1 MTRAMFET
9 RRHVVEWVLVGLAL
23 SVLVVWLTLA
33 QATVRVDNLVYDR
46 WADLKRAPPSEQIV
60 VVAID
65 NRSIEALGRWPWPRT
80 THAALIDRLAEAQV
94 RGVGYDVL
102 FTEPDP
108 ADPVL
113 DAAVKAAGNVYLP
126 VLLETPGE
134 DGAAWGERRPA
145 GGLAETAAGLGHV
158 NLTPDADGAVRR
170 LPLYMSGGP
179 SLAYEGRVWPH
190 LMARLYEA
198 SGGALAPAPPP
209 PDQDGLFAEAPM
221 LVGYGGP
228 AGHFRTVSF
237 VDLLNGETPSAFLK
251 DRLVLVGM
259 TADGQGDRYAT
270 PTSSR
275 GGLTPGVEIQAALL
289 DTLLRG
295 EATQPVP
302 VIWQTVLSLLPL
314 WLLLVAFLVFRP
326 MVNLAV
332 GAGLIG
338 GVVLASL
345 AAFLTGWWFPPL
357 AAVAGLALAWPL
369 WSWRR
374 LAAASSFM
382 QTELDQFEAEAP
394 LLPDAGSAGLPQDV
408 IARQVGGLR
417 RALLRFRNLS
427 RFVTDTLGSLPD
439 ATLVVSD
446 EGRVLLANDR
456 ARALFGGG
464 DLVGA
469 EVDPLFR
476 GLGETDWRRFLI
488 SGGAGGE
495 GEGEEIT
502 IPSGAVLKVDS
513 ETLSD
518 AEGQASGRI
527 IRLADVSAIR
537 LAESQREE
545 ALQLLSHDMRAPQ
558 VSILTLLESRHDRAD
573 PTFERRIGD
582 YAKRTLTLAESYV
595 QLARAE
601 SQPLD
606 STMFDLSQ
614 ILIDAADNLWP
625 QAQAS
630 GATVVTPD
638 GENEHLVRG
647 DPVLI
652 TRVLVNLIDN
662 ALKYGP
668 TGGVV
673 TCTLEAAVEEGAR
686 VVVCA
691 IHDDGP
697 GLSEE
702 AQAGLFQRFARAEP
716 DKPGVGLGLAF
727 VRTVV
732 ERHGGWINCDSG
744 PERGTTFRFAL
755 PGAEDVDWDKSK

>member
-23 SVLVVWLTLA
+23 SVLVVWLTLTE
-33 QATVRVDNLVYDR
+33 ATVRADNLVYDR
-46 WADLKRAPPSEQIV
+46 WVDLKRASPSEQIV

-80 THAALIDRLAEAQV
+80 THAALIDRLAEAQA
-94 RGVGYDVL
+94 GAVGYDVL
-102 FTEPDP
+102 FTEADP

-113 DAAVKAAGNVYLP
+113 DAAVQAAGNVYLP

-134 DGAAWGERRPA
+134 DGSAWGESRPA
-145 GGLAETAAGLGHV
+145 GALAEAAAGLGHV
-158 NLTPDADGAVRR
+158 NLTPDADGTVRR
-170 LPLYMSGGP
+170 LPLYMSGGA
-179 SLAYEGRVWPH
+179 SLTEGRTWPH

-198 SGGALAPAPPP
+198 SGGVLPPAPTP

-237 VDLLNGETPSAFLK
+237 VDLLNGETPPAFLK

-295 EATQPVP
+295 EATRPVP
-302 VIWQTVLSLLPL
+302 LIWQAVLSLLPL

-332 GAGLIG
+332 GLGLIG

-345 AAFLTGWWFPPL
+345 AAFQMGWWFAPL

-382 QTELDQFEAEAP
+382 QAEIDQFEAEAP
-394 LLPDAGSAGLPQDV
+394 LLPDARGAGLPQDV

-446 EGRVLLANDR
+446 AGRVLLANDR

-464 DLVGA
+464 DLIGA

-476 GLGETDWRRFLI
+476 ALGEGDWRRFI
-488 SGGAGGE
+488 GGGRD
-495 GEGEEIT
+495 EEIT

-518 AEGQASGRI
+518 ADGRPSGRI

-545 ALQLLSHDMRAPQ
+545 ALRLLSHDMRAPQ
-558 VSILTLLESRHDRAD
+558 VSILTLLEGRHDRAD
-573 PTFERRIGD
+573 PAFERRIGD
-582 YAKRTLTLAESYV
+582 YARRTLTLAESYV

-606 STMFDLSQ
+606 RTVFDLSQ

-668 TGGVV
+668 TGGMV
-673 TCTLEAAVEEGAR
+673 TCALEALIEDGSR
-686 VVVCA
+686 VVVCSV
-691 IHDDGP
+691 HDSGP

-702 AQAGLFQRFARAEP
+702 AQAGLFQRFTRAEP
-716 DKPGVGLGLAF
+716 EKPGVGLGLAF

-732 ERHGGWINCDSG
+732 ERHGGLISCDSG
-744 PERGTTFRFAL
+744 PARGTTFRFSL
-755 PGAEDVDWDKSK
+755 PSAD

>member
-1 MTRAMFET
+1 MIRAMFET

-23 SVLVVWLTLA
+23 SGLVVWLTLA
-33 QATVRVDNLVYDR
+33 QATVRADNLVYDR
-46 WADLKRAPPSEQIV
+46 WVDLKRGPPSEQIV

-94 RGVGYDVL
+94 RAVGYDVL

-108 ADPVL
+108 ADPTL
-113 DAAVKAAGNVYLP
+113 DAAVRAAGNVYLP

-134 DGAAWGERRPA
+134 DGAAWSESRPA
-145 GGLAETAAGLGHV
+145 GGLAEAAAGLGHV
-158 NLTPDADGAVRR
+158 NLTPDADGTVRR

-179 SLAYEGRVWPH
+179 SLTHAGRAWPH

-198 SGGALAPAPPP
+198 SGGVLPSAPTP

-237 VDLLNGETPSAFLK
+237 VDLLSGETPAAFLK

-295 EATQPVP
+295 EATKPVP
-302 VIWQTVLSLLPL
+302 AVWQGVLSLLPL
-314 WLLLVAFLVFRP
+314 WLLLAAFLVFRP

-332 GAGLIG
+332 GLGLIA

-345 AAFLTGWWFPPL
+345 AAFQTGWWFPPL

-382 QTELDQFEAEAP
+382 QAEIDQFEAEAP
-394 LLPDAGSAGLPQDV
+394 LLPDAGRAGLPQDV

-446 EGRVLLANDR
+446 AGRVLLANDR

-476 GLGETDWRRFLI
+476 GLGEADWRRFI
-488 SGGAGGE
+488 IGDERG

-502 IPSGAVLKVDS
+502 IPSGVVLKVDS

-518 AEGQASGRI
+518 AEGRPSGRI

-558 VSILTLLESRHDRAD
+558 VSILTLLEGRHDRAD
-573 PTFERRIGD
+573 PAFERRIGD
-582 YAKRTLTLAESYV
+582 YARRTLTLAESYV

-606 STMFDLSQ
+606 STVFDLSQ

-625 QAQAS
+625 QANAA
-630 GATVVTPD
+630 GAAVVTPD
-638 GENEHLVRG
+638 GEDEHLVRG

-668 TGGVV
+668 NGGVV
-673 TCTLEAAVEEGAR
+673 TCTVEAVIEKGAH

-732 ERHGGWINCDSG
+732 ERHGGGITCDSG
-744 PERGTTFRFAL
+744 PGRGTTFRFTL
-755 PGAEDVDWDKSK
+755 PSAD

>member
-1 MTRAMFET
+1 MTRAVFET

-33 QATVRVDNLVYDR
+33 QATVRADHLVYDR
-46 WADLKRAPPSEQIV
+46 WVDLKSGPPSEQIV

-80 THAALIDRLAEAQV
+80 THAALIDRLGQAQAKA
-94 RGVGYDVL
+94 VGYDVL

-108 ADPVL
+108 ADAVL
-113 DAAVKAAGNVYLP
+113 GASIKAAGNVYLP
-126 VLLETPGE
+126 VLLETPGD
-134 DGAAWGERRPA
+134 DGAAWGESLPA
-145 GGLAETAAGLGHV
+145 GVLAEAAAGLGHV
-158 NLTPDADGAVRR
+158 NLTPDADGTVRR
-170 LPLYMSGGP
+170 LPLYMSGGR
-179 SLAYEGRVWPH
+179 SLTHEGRAWPH
-190 LMARLYEA
+190 LTARLYEA
-198 SGGALAPAPPP
+198 SAGALPPAPTPA
-209 PDQDGLFAEAPM
+209 DEDGLFAEAPM
-221 LVGYGGP
+221 LVGYRGP

-237 VDLLNGETPSAFLK
+237 VDLLNGETPSAFLR

-259 TADGQGDRYAT
+259 TADGLGDRYAT

-295 EATQPVP
+295 DATRPAPVG
-302 VIWQTVLSLLPL
+302 WQVVLSLLPL

-332 GAGLIG
+332 GLGLIV
-338 GVVLASL
+338 GVFLASL
-345 AAFLTGWWFPPL
+345 AAFQMGWWFPPL

-382 QTELDQFEAEAP
+382 QAEIDQFEAEAP
-394 LLPDAGSAGLPQDV
+394 LLPDAEGRGLPQDV

-417 RALLRFRNLS
+417 RALRRFRNLS
-427 RFVTDTLGSLPD
+427 RFVTDTLSSLPD

-446 EGRVLLANDR
+446 AGRVLLANDR
-456 ARALFGGG
+456 ASALFGRS

-469 EVDPLFR
+469 EVDPLFQ
-476 GLGETDWRRFLI
+476 GLGEADWRRFL
-488 SGGAGGE
+488 SG

-513 ETLSD
+513 ERLSD

-558 VSILTLLESRHDRAD
+558 VSILTLLDGAHDRTD
-573 PTFERRIGD
+573 PAFERRIGD
-582 YAKRTLTLAESYV
+582 YARRTLTLAESYV

-601 SQPLD
+601 SQTLD
-606 STMFDLSQ
+606 SAVFDLSQ
-614 ILIDAADNLWP
+614 VLIDAADNLWP
-625 QAQAS
+625 QANAA
-630 GATVVTPD
+630 GATIVTPD
-638 GENEHLVRG
+638 GAVEHLVRG
-647 DPVLI
+647 DAVLI

-673 TCTLEAAVEEGAR
+673 TCGLEAVVEEGAP
-686 VVVCA
+686 VVICS

-702 AQAGLFQRFARAEP
+702 AQAGLFQRFTRAEP

-732 ERHGGWINCDSG
+732 ERHGGWIRCDSG
-744 PERGTTFRFAL
+744 PGRGTTFRFAL
-755 PGAEDVDWDKSK
+755 PGADDAEAG

>member
-1 MTRAMFET
+1 MTRAVFET

-23 SVLVVWLTLA
+23 SALVIWLTLA
-33 QATVRVDNLVYDR
+33 EATARADNLVYDR
-46 WADLKRAPPSEQIV
+46 WVDLKRGPPSEQIV

-65 NRSIEALGRWPWPRT
+65 NRSIEALGRWPWPRS
-80 THAALIDRLAEAQV
+80 THAALIDRLAQAQA
-94 RGVGYDVL
+94 RAVGYDVL

-113 DAAVKAAGNVYLP
+113 AASIKAAGNVYLP
-126 VLLETPGE
+126 VLLETPGD
-134 DGAAWGERRPA
+134 DGAAWSESRPA
-145 GGLAETAAGLGHV
+145 GLLAEAAAGLGHV
-158 NLTPDADGAVRR
+158 NLTPDADGTVRR
-170 LPLYMSGGP
+170 LPLYMSGGLP
-179 SLAYEGRVWPH
+179 LTHEGKAWPH
-190 LMARLYEA
+190 LMARLYEG
-198 SGGALAPAPPP
+198 SGGDLPQAPTL
-209 PDQDGLFAEAPM
+209 PDQEGFFAESPV

-228 AGHFRTVSF
+228 AGHFRTISF
-237 VDLLNGETPSAFLK
+237 ADLLNGETPAGFLK

-295 EATQPVP
+295 EGTRPTP
-302 VIWQTVLSLLPL
+302 VIGQMLLSLMPL

-326 MVNLAV
+326 MANLAV
-332 GAGLIG
+332 GMALIAG
-338 GVVLASL
+338 VFLASL
-345 AAFLTGWWFPPL
+345 AAFHTGWWFPPL

-382 QTELDQFEAEAP
+382 QAEIDQFEAEAP
-394 LLPDAGSAGLPQDV
+394 LLPDAGRAGLPQDV

-417 RALLRFRNLS
+417 RALQRFRNLS

-456 ARALFGGG
+456 ARTLFYGG
-464 DLVGA
+464 DPVGA
-469 EVDPLFR
+469 EVNPLFKE
-476 GLGETDWRRFLI
+476 LGEGDWRRFVQ
-488 SGGAGGE
+488 GDEAK
-495 GEGEEIT
+495 EIVT
-502 IPSGAVLKVDS
+502 PSGAVLKVDS
-513 ETLSD
+513 ERLSD
-518 AEGQASGRI
+518 ADGGASGHI
-527 IRLADVSAIR
+527 IRLADISAMR
-537 LAESQREE
+537 MAESQREE

-558 VSILTLLESRHDRAD
+558 VSILTLLEGGHDRAD
-573 PTFERRIGD
+573 PAFEQRIGD
-582 YAKRTLTLAESYV
+582 YARRTLTLAESYV

-601 SQPLD
+601 SQALN
-606 STMFDLSQ
+606 SAVFDLTQ
-614 ILIDAADNLWP
+614 VVIDAADSLWP
-625 QAQAS
+625 QANAA
-630 GATVVTPD
+630 GATIVTPD
-638 GENEHLVRG
+638 GAVEHLVRG

-668 TGGVV
+668 SGGVV
-673 TCTLEAAVEEGAR
+673 TCALEEQVEMNGR
-686 VVVCA
+686 IIVCS
-691 IHDDGP
+691 IQDDGP
-697 GLSEE
+697 GLSET
-702 AQAGLFQRFARAEP
+702 AQAGLFERFVRAEP

-732 ERHGGWINCDSG
+732 ERHGGGITCDSG
-744 PERGTTFRFAL
+744 PGRGTTFRFSL
-755 PGAEDVDWDKSK
+755 PCLDEAD